1 MSWWQA
7 QAQQNAKPQTYT
19 MFGTEFYTDTNQPVS
34 QASRVQSPV
43 ATQDM
48 GVGTGSTYIDPNGAI
63 GQAIANAPKAP
74 SNPIRSNSEIN
85 YNPLRFSDPGG
96 NENIVITQESLPTI
110 QAERPDVYE
119 AITSQ
124 PQQEVSQPVISEP
137 DLQTEDISLPEVTE
151 TATASLFSDSDEYK
165 NLTARI
171 DELEK
176 QIAADSATEQ
186 TSTTTARS
194 SNKSAAG
201 KGIIPDIISKTSPLS
216 DTSSLSVGGQ
226 VYGPD
231 GTAYSSVTAAIQAGV
246 FNFTYFPISTGIQTG
261 GDITGKVKTPRRSFT
276 QEAAQSSNDPAN
288 PLKRMFGG

>member
-1 MSWWQA
+1 
-7 QAQQNAKPQTYT
+7 
-19 MFGTEFYTDTNQPVS
+19 
-34 QASRVQSPV
+34 
-43 ATQDM
+43 
-48 GVGTGSTYIDPNGAI
+48 TGSTYIDPNGAI